1 MNVPEQPTAI
11 FFCSSTTQR
20 NLARVNEERI
30 DMDLLEDVV
39 VLIHETQEN
48 GAILVFVPGMAEI
61 ENLRRR
67 LESQRS
73 LKGHVIV
80 PLHSSISPK
89 DQKKVLLLY

>member
-1 MNVPEQPTAI
+1 MNVPEQPTAT
-11 FFCSSTTQR
+11 FFCSTTTQR

-39 VLIHETQEN
+39 MLIHETKEN

-61 ENLRRR
+61 EILRRR

-89 DQKKVLLLY
+89 DQKKVLLLH